1 MSKRISEESVDKQR
15 GLGYNILRSIVNQY
29 WLYALLSPTVG
40 TIGMLLASVKYGWR
54 WNLWIVMSI
63 FLIIMDLGMKTL
75 DLADEEL
82 TVDMDSNIQRI
93 TGISMLCCG
102 VILGILLAYM
112 STWWFLG
119 ILLIGTIFGLS
130 YNLEWFDGY
139 LHDRRY
145 PTGWGNLG
153 FCIGWLCTITGYFL
167 LSKNLNLGIAIFSLG
182 PMIGIGTIA
191 YVEGDLKKEL
201 YESVN
206 IRYTRE
212 LNSDVER
219 LKNRSMQSNI
229 LRVFGYICMAVGLLL
244 LFQV

>member
-1 MSKRISEESVDKQR
+1 MSKQTPRETVDKQR
-15 GLGYNILRSIVNQY
+15 GLGYNILHSIINQY
-29 WLYALLSPTVG
+29 WFYALLSPTVG
-40 TIGMLLASVKYGWR
+40 TVGMLLASVKYGWR
-54 WNLWIVMSI
+54 WDLWIVMCL
-63 FLIIMDLGMKTL
+63 FLVVMDLGMKTL

-82 TVDMDSNIQRI
+82 TVDMNSSIQRI
-93 TGISMLCCG
+93 TGIGMLCCG

-119 ILLIGTIFGLS
+119 ILLVGTIFGLS

-139 LHDRRY
+139 LHDRKY

-167 LSKNLNLGIAIFSLG
+167 LSEKLNIGIAIFSLG
-182 PMIGIGTIA
+182 PMLGIGTIA

-206 IRYTRE
+206 IRYSRE
-212 LNSDVER
+212 LNPDIER
-219 LKNRSMQSNI
+219 LKSRSMQSNI